1 MLPRRWSHLVRHGL
15 IGTTMLASNAH
26 AEPCDDVTERS
37 VVLVLGVSLSPK
49 LSPVGGIEARQCIG
63 ETSEAM
69 VRFEL
74 GGGKP
79 RLIAGARARPFDS
92 STFEEDGNDHVGF
105 EAGLLLD
112 FQARFGAHLAV
123 TYGTHMTYGAL
134 QLQNLFVE
142 ETPRWS
148 AVLGFSPFGPRE
160 DTAVP
165 GRPIMRDGHM
175 MRPNVSGLARVACDE
190 DRAVRDHFAAAAQLE
205 ASSVWTFLRLAAELA
220 AVGAPDALIAA
231 ALDAADDE
239 VRHAELCARAAGGLA
254 LAALPPGT
262 ARPRFTHRSPLALA
276 TLAREAWLEGCLN
289 EGAAAAEAS
298 NASSEATIPTTRAML
313 AAIATDEARH
323 AELAW
328 DVLAWVLAQAPE
340 LATTLVLP
348 IIPAARP
355 VDAALVRR
363 GIPSASATRA
373 AWAAT
378 IDAARLKMGTVLNCA
393 TSIS

>member
-1 MLPRRWSHLVRHGL
+1 MMLPRRWSHLVRHGL
-15 IGTTMLASNAH
+15 LGTTLLAAPAH
-26 AEPCDDVTERS
+26 AEPCDDETERS
-37 VVLVLGVSLSPK
+37 VVLVFGVSVSPK
-49 LSPVGGIEARQCIG
+49 LSLVGGIEGRQCIG

-69 VRFEL
+69 VRLEL
-74 GGGKP
+74 GAGKP
-79 RLIAGARARPFDS
+79 RLIGGARARPFDS
-92 STFEEDGNDHVGF
+92 SSFEEDSNDHVGL

-112 FQARFGAHLAV
+112 FKSRFGAHLAV

-134 QLQNLFVE
+134 QLQNLFAE
-142 ETPRWS
+142 EKPRWS
-148 AVLGFSPFGPRE
+148 AVLGVAPGQSDRG
-160 DTAVP
+160 TSVP
-165 GRPIMRDGHM
+165 GRPILRDGQVV
-175 MRPNVSGLARVACDE
+175 RPSASGLARVACSE

-262 ARPRFTHRSPLALA
+262 ASPRFTRRSPHALA

-289 EGAAAAEAS
+289 EGAAAAEAVY
-298 NASSEATIPTTRAML
+298 ASSETTTATTRAML
-313 AAIATDEARH
+313 ATIATDEARH

-328 DVLAWVLAQAPE
+328 NVLAWMLAQAPE
-340 LATTLVLP
+340 LATTLAL
-348 IIPAARP
+348 AAVPKAHP

-363 GIPSASATRA
+363 GIPSAAAARA

-378 IDAARLKMGTVLNCA
+378 IDAGRTRLKWGLC
-393 TSIS
+393 